1 MTTQDT
7 ALQRLI
13 VNRISKTTF
22 ETITPSNTELWAVD
36 PEFTGNKGLVTS
48 VDGEIAE
55 RGNVTD
61 LTSTSITL
69 ALAKGGVD
77 YHYGTLSSF
86 TMTANE
92 TADVETT
99 IYFTT
104 SNSGIT
110 VSLPGSI
117 EFVGNTP
124 VFVAGK
130 KYVISILNNVLV
142 AGEIV

>member
-1 MTTQDT
+1 
-7 ALQRLI
+7 
-13 VNRISKTTF
+13 
-22 ETITPSNTELWAVD
+22 
-36 PEFTGNKGLVTS
+36 
-48 VDGEIAE
+48 
-55 RGNVTD
+55 
-61 LTSTSITL
+61 
-69 ALAKGGVD
+69 
-77 YHYGTLSSF
+77 
-86 TMTANE
+86 MTANE